1 MKNYCEHMKT
11 VAHIKGAKH
20 VINYNTITSMK
31 GLIFITVFTGRQIA
45 FCVYILVKALH

>member
-20 VINYNTITSMK
+20 VINYSTITSMK
-31 GLIFITVFTGRQIA
+31 GLIFITVFSVFIFWLKLFIDWLR
-45 FCVYILVKALH
+45 